1 MDPTH
6 DDRQRHKRKLV
17 NGAPVTNRRYNTAL
31 IDALTLVRHA
41 PQPPQPLEDLNPQS
55 LAAHGAYSNNILSE
69 PSKGSLR
76 ADMLSL
82 SGYRAISEQLLPKLQ
97 YRKVPMLKC

>member
-6 DDRQRHKRKLV
+6 EDRQRHERKLA
-17 NGAPVTNRRYNTAL
+17 NGVPVANIRYNTAL

>member
-6 DDRQRHKRKLV
+6 EDRQRHERKLA
-17 NGAPVTNRRYNTAL
+17 NGVPVANIRYNTAL

-41 PQPPQPLEDLNPQS
+41 PQPPQPLEDLNLHS

-69 PSKGSLR
+69 PSKESLR
-76 ADMLSL
+76 VDMLSL
-82 SGYRAISEQLLPKLQ
+82 SGYRAISEQLIPKLQ